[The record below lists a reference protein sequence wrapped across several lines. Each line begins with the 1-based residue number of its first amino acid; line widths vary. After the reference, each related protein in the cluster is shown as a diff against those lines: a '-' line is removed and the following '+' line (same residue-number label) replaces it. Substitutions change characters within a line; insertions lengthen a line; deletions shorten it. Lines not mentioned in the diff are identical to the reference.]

1 MNLTDFG
8 FIMRNRIAYGINAV
22 SQRLIEKLQD
32 EKLDK
37 IIVEA
42 TTSVTDYLV
51 PPYTML
57 SALPFGDSSLRLGDG
72 SIFVHKDEM
81 IESTMIMVFNNG
93 IRTYGLAVDSDTGE
107 VTQLIDQGSW
117 TLNQVGLSVNDIYNP
132 SYWVDTNPSL
142 KSTIGSLNTSLQT
155 RYFQAANVNFF
166 VLSDMVFFQIWSTGL
181 SLNARTWTNICQVP
195 SGVPLP
201 TSDEGAINIPIVGGD
216 QRQYSGVIRIY
227 KTDRQVAAFGS
238 HSSGTQKYWGR
249 SFYFTHS

>member
-51 PPYTML
+51 SPYTLL

-81 IESTMIMVFNNG
+81 IESTMIVVFNNG
-93 IRTYGLAVDSDTGE
+93 IRTYGLAVDSQTAE
-107 VTQLIDQGSW
+107 VTALVDQGSW
-117 TLNQVGLSVNDIYNP
+117 TLNQVGFSVNDIYNP
-132 SYWVDTNPSL
+132 SYWVDTDPNL
-142 KSTIGSLNTSLQT
+142 KSSLTTLSNKVEYISSTNLTYSSSTKLVKTISFSKIVKSASVMMLEVNGTPYPQVSRLTISGLNSNTLGITAWGSG
-155 RYFQAANVNFF
+155 F
-166 VLSDMVFFQIWSTGL
+166 V
-181 SLNARTWTNICQVP
+181 
-195 SGVPLP
+195 SGHVLAV
-201 TSDEGAINIPIVGGD
+201 SVIAI
-216 QRQYSGVIRIY
+216 
-227 KTDRQVAAFGS
+227 
-238 HSSGTQKYWGR
+238 H
-249 SFYFTHS
+249 